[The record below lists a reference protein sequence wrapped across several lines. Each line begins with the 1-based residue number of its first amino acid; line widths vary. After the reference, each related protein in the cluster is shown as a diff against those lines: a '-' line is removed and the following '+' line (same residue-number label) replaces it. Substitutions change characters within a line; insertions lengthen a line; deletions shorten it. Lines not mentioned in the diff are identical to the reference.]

1 MPHLFSYVVL
11 GWAACALLGGW
22 GYFRRY
28 QVSRPPIGVL
38 NLKDITLMVI
48 FILLAPFLYLVLP
61 LWAAWGLLGLSALGV
76 LSATWEP
83 VLHARWATWLVV
95 LAGLSADS
103 GAAFLFGRSSIGF
116 LAVNNT
122 LLLLVIVGISNL
134 WAQSG
139 MKARDVV
146 LLAAVLTVYD
156 VLATSALPLTSDL
169 FTRLA
174 GLPLAPIIAWG
185 SGSSVVGI
193 GLGDLLLATVFPLVM
208 RKAFDRAAG
217 ITAIVLALLAVGLL
231 LALPLPGVFPV
242 MVVLGPLMVVQYFYW
257 RRRRGRERTMWQYL
271 QQEPLRLH
279 GIGSPPKPARE
290 LTDQAVVHR
299 REPAQQRRSPSR

>member
-11 GWAACALLGGW
+11 GWVACTVLGGW

-28 QVSRPPIGVL
+28 PVSRPPIGVL
-38 NLKDITLMVI
+38 NLKDITLIVI
-48 FILLAPFLYLVLP
+48 FILLVPFLYLVLP
-61 LWAAWGLLGLSALGV
+61 LWVAAGLLELCALGV

-83 VLHARWATWLVV
+83 VLRARWAIWLVV
-95 LAGLSADS
+95 LALLAMDS
-103 GAAFLFGRSSIGF
+103 GAAFLLGRSNNGF

-146 LLAAVLTVYD
+146 LLAANLAVYD

-185 SGSSVVGI
+185 SGSRVVGI

-217 ITAIVLALLAVGLL
+217 IMAIVLALVAVGLL
-231 LALPLPGVFPV
+231 LALPMQGVFPA
-242 MVVLGPLMVVQYFYW
+242 MVVLGPLMVVQYLYW
-257 RRRRGRERTMWQYL
+257 RRRRGRERTTWQYL
-271 QQEPLRLH
+271 QKEPVRLH
-279 GIGSPPKPARE
+279 GAGSPTHLARE
-290 LTDQAVVHR
+290 LTEQAVGHK
-299 REPAQQRRSPSR
+299 REPAPY